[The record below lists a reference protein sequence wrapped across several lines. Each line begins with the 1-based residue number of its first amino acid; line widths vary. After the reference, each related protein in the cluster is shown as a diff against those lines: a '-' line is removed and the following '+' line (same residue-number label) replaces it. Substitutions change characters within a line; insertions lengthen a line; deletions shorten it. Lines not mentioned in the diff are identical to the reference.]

1 MRKYALFSLLFLL
14 IACREDGP
22 ITSETA
28 VPPTSISATAV
39 PITAPNNLPAPAVE
53 ERVVES
59 TAVPPTATDT
69 PDDPNSLSSII
80 EQVESLEATYLASF
94 PPEAGWLYTTL
105 ESYDSI
111 NSEGELVTYRGLADI
126 WILEIWT
133 EVSPADTISRQV
145 MLVYD
150 TEGGLWERSAVLENT
165 SVRVL
170 PEQTVDGRVNALDRP
185 VPHLTPHQGLLNI
198 LHDIETGG
206 LYEHTLVAWD
216 ENGRYHL
223 QIDTLY
229 NAPIPAENNST
240 GQSLNGSKIHLVFD
254 METGELLQQTNWTVN
269 GAGEET
275 LQSDAN
281 WSETAVVTQ
290 LPPLAAQTLT
300 DAQALLTQ
308 AQNP

>member
-1 MRKYALFSLLFLL
+1 MRKWILFSLLILL
-14 IACREDGP
+14 MACREDVP
-22 ITSETA
+22 AVDETA
-28 VPPTSISATAV
+28 VPPPSISAPTVAT
-39 PITAPNNLPAPAVE
+39 PPPTDLPAPVIE
-53 ERVVES
+53 ENVVAN
-59 TAVPPTATDT
+59 TAVPPTPTST
-69 PDDPNSLSSII
+69 PDDPNSLNRII
-80 EQVESLEATYLASF
+80 EQVESLEATYLAAF
-94 PPEAGWLYTTL
+94 PPEAGWLYYTL

-111 NSEGELVTYRGLADI
+111 NSEGELVTYRGLADT

-150 TEGGLWERSAVLENT
+150 TEGGLWERSAVIENT

-170 PEQTVDGRVNALDRP
+170 PEQTVDGRVIPLP
-185 VPHLTPHQGLLNI
+185 EPMPYQTPHQSLLTI
-198 LHDIETGG
+198 LREIETGG
-206 LYEHTLVAWD
+206 LYEHTLAAWD
-216 ENGRYHL
+216 EDGRYHL

-229 NAPIPAENNST
+229 DSPIPAEENTT
-240 GQSLNGSKIHLVFD
+240 GQSLNGGKMHFVFD
-254 METGELLQQTNWTVN
+254 TKTGELLQQQNWTVN

-281 WSETAVVTQ
+281 WSGTAVTSE

-308 AQNP
+308 TQNP